1 MRGAHWTTDVPKRSA
16 TLTPHRLPRSER
28 EHGGRDVRLGTLGG
42 ATGGRNDG
50 RPPRR
55 DRDSRA
61 ALCHPEPCPPEH
73 VYRLVAFLEGRVG
86 EIQGDRLAQDP
97 QKLLALAALDIADEL
112 FRLRSERAQNEGDTT
127 ARVGALVRL
136 LDAMV
141 DPDSVPPKRS
151 QTA

>member
-1 MRGAHWTTDVPKRSA
+1 MTESHRVEIEILGQRYAIRSQA
-16 TLTPHRLPRSER
+16 
-28 EHGGRDVRLGTLGG
+28 
-42 ATGGRNDG
+42 
-50 RPPRR
+50 
-55 DRDSRA
+55 
-61 ALCHPEPCPPEH
+61 PPEH
-73 VYRLVAFLEGRVG
+73 VHRLVAFLEGRVG

-141 DPDSVPPKRS
+141 EPDSVPPKRS